1 MGVHGMNKAHRAI
14 SLSAVTMLLVSWTS
28 SAALQAVAE
37 DTPAPATSRPADP
50 DAPSNPTDE
59 SNDYQAYVAQRPFHA
74 GYRRQEFEYAAL
86 DGSML
91 RRQLDLWY
99 PTDERETAY
108 LYLYQRGQV
117 AVDADV
123 AEGKHPLVLFS
134 HGFRG
139 SSDQSIYIME
149 VLARAGY
156 IVAAVNHNDALLNP
170 RDEKLGAPRSFE
182 LDEWNDTMYA
192 DRRHDIVT
200 LLDEMLAWNE
210 SPGHSFEGRI
220 DSDAIA
226 ALGHSLGGYTVMGLA
241 GAWPSWRDERIKV
254 AVLHSPFVHPFR
266 ENGDLGNITI
276 PVMMQGATLD
286 IGISQY
292 LLPIY
297 RRLECPRHY
306 LILEGATHFVWTN
319 FVSMRSTTVKCLEE
333 DNPDLI
339 VDYTIAFLDH
349 FLLGQDRS
357 EMLESDEPRLHD
369 WAAHLDVEQE

>member
-1 MGVHGMNKAHRAI
+1 MSKAHGAI
-14 SLSAVTMLLVSWTS
+14 SLSVVGLILLMWAS
-28 SAALQAVAE
+28 SAGFQAVAE
-37 DTPAPATSRPADP
+37 DSQAPATTRPGDTAASMQPAAGSD
-50 DAPSNPTDE
+50 
-59 SNDYQAYVAQRPFHA
+59 DYQAYVAQRPFQA
-74 GYRRQEFEYAAL
+74 GYRRQAFEYSAL
-86 DGSML
+86 DGSMM

-99 PTDERETAY
+99 PTDEREAAY

-117 AVDADV
+117 AVDAEV

-134 HGFRG
+134 HGFMG
-139 SSDQSIYIME
+139 SSDQGIYIME
-149 VLARAGY
+149 ALARAGY

-170 RDEKLGAPRSFE
+170 RDERPVAPRSFE

-200 LLDEMLAWNE
+200 LLDELLVW
-210 SPGHSFEGRI
+210 SDTPGHRFEGRI
-220 DSDAIA
+220 DADAIA
-226 ALGHSLGGYTVMGLA
+226 AMGHSLGGYTAMGLA

-276 PVMMQGATLD
+276 PVMMQGATFD

-306 LILEGATHFVWTN
+306 LILEGATHLVWTN
-319 FVSMRSTTVKCLEE
+319 FVSVRSTTVECLDE

-349 FLLGQDRS
+349 FLLKQNRS
-357 EMLESDEPRLHD
+357 ELLEADDPRLHD
-369 WAAHLDVEQE
+369 WAAHLDVEQQ